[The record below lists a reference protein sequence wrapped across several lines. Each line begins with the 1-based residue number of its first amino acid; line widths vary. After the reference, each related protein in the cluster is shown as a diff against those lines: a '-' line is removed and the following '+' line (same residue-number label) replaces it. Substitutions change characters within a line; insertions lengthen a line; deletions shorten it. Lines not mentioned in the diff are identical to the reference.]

1 MQNPGNACTSY
12 NIIQQSPS
20 NWFHRW
26 HPRENEKTKNTL
38 NWQYL
43 ARCICLNH
51 CRLLSTF
58 WMPSRALL
66 FALSS
71 FQLILALTESGGVRS
86 PAVQS
91 VWAQFWWPR
100 TVQSLTWHLTSAKC
114 QALPEASALLAR
126 LVEPSSSNV
135 ANLQFTLPP
144 RLMFHRFSKVLLRK
158 QGHSHTGN
166 PAQNNDPFHAKC
178 HKKLKCERL
187 LGFFQLFFGF
197 L

>member
-1 MQNPGNACTSY
+1 MHVPHTTSY
-12 NIIQQSPS
+12 NNHLQTGSIVDIRGKMRKLKYAELAVTGTLYLLKSLPS
-20 NWFHRW
+20 FEHILDA
-26 HPRENEKTKNTL
+26 K
-38 NWQYL
+38 
-43 ARCICLNH
+43 
-51 CRLLSTF
+51 
-58 WMPSRALL
+58 SR
-66 FALSS
+66 FALCS
-71 FQLILALTESGGVRS
+71 FQLILALTEFGGVRS
-86 PAVQS
+86 LAVQS

-158 QGHSHTGN
+158 QGHSHPGN
-166 PAQNNDPFHAKC
+166 PARNNDPFHAKC